1 VIEQYPLIPL
11 RDIVFFPEMVA
22 PIFLGREKSIGALEI
37 ADDTDKKIFLVL
49 QKDPKNNSPEREDL
63 YDVGVV
69 AKILQVLKLPD
80 GTVKV
85 LLEGEE
91 KAKIENLI
99 IDTESYF
106 VEVSKLED
114 ELVDTEYM
122 DILETS
128 LLSSFEKFAKQNK
141 KIPKELIDAILKIN
155 DINKVSYMIAS
166 QIQMRLVDRQE
177 ILEEVNI
184 VDRIEKIIEHMKM
197 EEEIAKLDARIKQ
210 RVKTQMAKA
219 QREYYLNEQIKSI
232 NKELGRDEN
241 YQDDIKEIENKLK
254 ELDLPKAAR
263 EKAEKELKKLKLMPP
278 MSSESAVTRNYLDW
292 VVSLPWGKFT
302 EDLKDINK
310 AKNILDRDHFGLE
323 KPKERILEFL
333 AVKTISENVKGP
345 ILCFVGPPG
354 VGKTS
359 LAKSIADAMG
369 KNFARISLGGV
380 RDEAEIRGH
389 RRTYIGA
396 LPGKIISTLKKAGSM
411 NPVILLDEIDK
422 LGSDFRGDPS
432 SALLEVLDPEQNKN
446 FNDHYLEL
454 DFDLS
459 KVFFIT
465 TANTV
470 DEIPYA
476 LYDRMEIIPIEGY
489 TESEKI
495 SIAKKFLIPKL
506 MESHNV
512 TNKQIKISESAIYEI
527 IRYYTREAGVRNLER
542 ELASLIRKGI
552 KKLVMNDRI
561 KSVKID
567 AKNIEKYLGVR
578 KFRIDNV
585 VEPEEI
591 GVATGLAWT
600 PYGGDILQ
608 IEVAV
613 FQGSGQMKMTGHIG
627 DVMQESGQTALSV
640 VKSRATKFAIPS
652 YKFNDCDIHVHV
664 PEGAVPKDG
673 PSAGI
678 TITTAI
684 ISALA
689 EIPVNCKVAM
699 TGEINLRGKVLP
711 IGGVK
716 EKVLA
721 ANRIGIFDIILPEDN
736 RKDLTDIPA
745 DVRKETRFNFV
756 KSIDEVL
763 EQTLKK

>member
-512 TNKQIKISESAIYEI
+512 ANKQIKISESAIYEI

>member
-640 VKSRATKFAIPS
+640 VKSRATKFGIPS

>member
-1 VIEQYPLIPL
+1 MIEQYPLIPL

-640 VKSRATKFAIPS
+640 VKSRATKFGIPS